1 MLQYKLCKLQP
12 FIGSGNELR
21 ILFLSYRAF
30 IEIHQY
36 NTRRYML
43 LQDNPGICGGNGIKT
58 DLYRTYHYIYIEILT
73 AIEKSEPKWKLTLP
87 NLNKQ
92 LCKVLNGVQ

>member
-43 LQDNPGICGGNGIKT
+43 LQDNPGICGET
-58 DLYRTYHYIYIEILT
+58 DFITIYIEILT

-87 NLNKQ
+87 IWNKQ
-92 LCKVLNGVQ
+92 LCKVLNDVQ

>member
-30 IEIHQY
+30 IEIYQY

-58 DLYRTYHYIYIEILT
+58 DLYRTYHYIHIEILT

-92 LCKVLNGVQ
+92 LCKVLNGV

>member
-1 MLQYKLCKLQP
+1 
-12 FIGSGNELR
+12 
-21 ILFLSYRAF
+21 
-30 IEIHQY
+30 
-36 NTRRYML
+36 ML

-58 DLYRTYHYIYIEILT
+58 DLYRTYHYIYIDILT

-87 NLNKQ
+87 IWNKQ